1 MNENVERMASRFVE
15 TIEGSGENSA
25 EVIAEML
32 RLIRG
37 LNEWRVKNGYE
48 PC

>member
-1 MNENVERMASRFVE
+1 MNDEVKRMASSFVE
-15 TIEGSGENSA
+15 VIEGSGENSA

-37 LNEWRVKNGYE
+37 LNEWRVKNGYP

>member
-1 MNENVERMASRFVE
+1 MRGQVREMAEGFVE
-15 TIEGSGENSA
+15 VIEGSGENSA

-32 RLIRG
+32 KIIRE
-37 LNEWRVKNGYE
+37 LNEWRVKNGYP